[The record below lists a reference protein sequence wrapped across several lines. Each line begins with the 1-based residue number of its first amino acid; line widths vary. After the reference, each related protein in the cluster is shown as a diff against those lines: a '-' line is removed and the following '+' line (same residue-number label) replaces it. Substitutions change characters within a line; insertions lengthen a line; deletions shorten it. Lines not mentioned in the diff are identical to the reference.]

1 MICEDVEQT
10 APAFGAATPSKSA
23 RCNARWIDEIRS
35 VRDESAAMRYD
46 LCDPSIRCNADK
58 FGAEV
63 FEVEVGRKVVRVL
76 TFSQEEAE
84 QIARSEQERPV
95 EADHQEFLL

>member
-1 MICEDVEQT
+1 M
-10 APAFGAATPSKSA
+10 
-23 RCNARWIDEIRS
+23 
-35 VRDESAAMRYD
+35 RDESAAMRYD

-76 TFSQEEAE
+76 TFSQEEAA
-84 QIARSEQERPV
+84 QIARSEQERPA
-95 EADHQEFLL
+95 ESDHQEFLL